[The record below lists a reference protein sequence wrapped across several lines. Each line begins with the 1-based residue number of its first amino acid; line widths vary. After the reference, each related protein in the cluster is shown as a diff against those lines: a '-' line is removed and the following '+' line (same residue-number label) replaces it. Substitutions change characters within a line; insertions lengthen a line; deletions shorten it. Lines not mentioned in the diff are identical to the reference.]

1 MKFFRDNIDSQ
12 WTATILVCRKCT
24 KKLGGGFG
32 EKGKTPLAKA
42 LRKRAGK
49 GSKRKA
55 PYGVIETGC
64 LGVCPRDAV
73 IVVDAAHPGK
83 WTAVREGTPV
93 KEVAERLGLPP
104 AAAKKG

>member
-1 MKFFRDNIDSQ
+1 MKFFRDNIKSQ

-24 KKLGGGFG
+24 KKVGGGFG

-49 GSKRKA
+49 DSKRKA
-55 PYGVIETGC
+55 LYGVIETGC

-93 KEVAERLGLPP
+93 EDVAERLGLPS
-104 AAAKKG
+104 AAQKG